1 MRALLAASNLV
12 NRLLE
17 RIADATGWLFLALA
31 GVIFFDVVTRKF
43 GFQIPGFGSTMLQE
57 LEWHL
62 HAVIFSLWMGFNYV
76 INGHPRVDSYTEPL
90 SLRGKAWVELTG
102 CLVFALPYC
111 AVLVWYG
118 VSFVQVSFMTGEVS
132 EAPTGLPHRW
142 ILKTIFFIGLVLLTV
157 SVLSMIARLCVFL
170 FGPQPLAA
178 QANLP
183 IDKKVESI

>member
-1 MRALLAASNLV
+1 MRALLAASNVV

-31 GVIFFDVVTRKF
+31 GVIFFDVITRKF

-90 SLRGKAWVELTG
+90 SLRGKAWVELAG

-118 VSFVQVSFMTGEVS
+118 IWFVQVSYVTGEVS

-142 ILKTIFFIGLVLLTV
+142 VLKTIFFVGIVLLMV
-157 SVLSMIARLCVFL
+157 SVLSMVARLCVFL
-170 FGPQPLAA
+170 FASKQLAA